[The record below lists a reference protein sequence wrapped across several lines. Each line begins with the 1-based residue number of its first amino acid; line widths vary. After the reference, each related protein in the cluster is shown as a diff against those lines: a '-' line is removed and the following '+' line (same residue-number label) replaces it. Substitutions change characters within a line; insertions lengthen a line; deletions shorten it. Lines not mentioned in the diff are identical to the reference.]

1 MGSPGASRGDPE
13 SSWDAFGAPR
23 GDPDE
28 RDARSGRSW
37 GGSRR
42 AEKSPKSDFREVQG
56 GQSAP
61 FPSFEHVHFV
71 NLMKPW
77 GAPGDP
83 WTILAGFGSSR
94 EGPEGALGGPGWGP
108 GSSQVAPGDP
118 PSKKTRVLEPLK
130 GAQGR
135 PSFKNN
141 AKTLVLLCL
150 TNYHSFF
157 LFFIGSAPGGVPKV
171 QGGSRD
177 RRGTPL
183 QLPRGPSEKVI
194 RSIGGLLEGSGIRKS
209 TPGLQI

>member
-23 GDPDE
+23 GDPDD
-28 RDARSGRSW
+28 RDARSGGSW
-37 GGSRR
+37 GGSRKV
-42 AEKSPKSDFREVQG
+42 EKSPKTDFREVQG

-94 EGPEGALGGPGWGP
+94 EGPEGALGGPGGGP
-108 GSSQVAPGDP
+108 GSSQVAPGTP
-118 PSKKTRVLEPLK
+118 GPKKHAFWSRSK

-135 PSFKNN
+135 PTLKNS
-141 AKTLVLLCL
+141 AKTLILPCL
-150 TNYHSFF
+150 TNYDRFF
-157 LFFIGSAPGGVPKV
+157 MFFIGSAPGGVPKV

-209 TPGLQI
+209 MPGLQI